1 MITKTLPKCILILIL
16 LIFLSLLVLL
26 YFFKLVFKNQR
37 LSLHSFLLLLFDM
50 LALLHLN
57 LFPNLIT
64 KSRSSGA
71 SKLGNRLITLVVVQ
85 NLINNIL
92 ILLLLHLN
100 IMPIYIVDILILNIL
115 GKPKLRLP
123 RVTKLPRRRLNNIAS
138 FDKLL

>member
-64 KSRSSGA
+64 KSRSSRA